1 MTIQQLY
8 IFHLL
13 SRPFPE
19 DSILGIS
26 SSLYHHSS
34 RLFHED
40 FILGIS
46 APSYI
51 RHLSGELNMKKA
63 IILLVTI

>member
-26 SSLYHHSS
+26 AHSTIPRPVYFS
-34 RLFHED
+34 RI
-40 FILGIS
+40 ILGIS

-51 RHLSGELNMKKA
+51 RHLSGVSLT
-63 IILLVTI
+63 LY